1 MLYCCNPHVQ
11 GNPGKLS
18 RALQAWHASL
28 FLSRNAG
35 VCSFLESNTLLTTK
49 IIGAR
54 YRFHSLRASVY
65 ITLQYPL
72 PLLLQSNVPLEPATH
87 PLI

>member
-1 MLYCCNPHVQ
+1 MPYCCNPHVQ
-11 GNPGKLS
+11 GNLGKLS

-35 VCSFLESNTLLTTK
+35 CSFLESNTLLTTK

-65 ITLQYPL
+65 ITLQYSL
-72 PLLLQSNVPLEPATH
+72 SLLLQSNVPLEPATH